1 MNKQSGIGL
10 IMVLIVV
17 GVIAGLAVTL
27 LLPKK
32 EEVVETIPEISDVQG
47 LNTVSTEL
55 DNTNPDDL
63 NTELNQLNQDY
74 SAF

>member
-1 MNKQSGIGL
+1 
-10 IMVLIVV
+10 MVLIVV

>member
-1 MNKQSGIGL
+1 
-10 IMVLIVV
+10 MVLIVV

-63 NTELNQLNQDY
+63 NTELNQLNQYY

>member
-63 NTELNQLNQDY
+63 NTELNQLNQYY